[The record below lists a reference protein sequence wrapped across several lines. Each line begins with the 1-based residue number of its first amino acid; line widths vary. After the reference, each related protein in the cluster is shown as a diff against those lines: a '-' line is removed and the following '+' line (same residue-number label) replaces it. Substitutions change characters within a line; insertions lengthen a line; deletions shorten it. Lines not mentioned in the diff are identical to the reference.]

1 MRDEVRH
8 ELVLALAEVLLE
20 RAPRE
25 AEAVRDGGRRRRARR
40 VVVAVLRGDEAR
52 LDLPVREA
60 RNEDGDGDA
69 LPFEEGLGAERALAE
84 DSASRPFSRRLW
96 HSFQERSSW
105 NLTTLPCS

>member
-40 VVVAVLRGDEAR
+40 VVVAVLRGEEAR
-52 LDLPVREA
+52 LDLPVGEA

-69 LPFEEGLGAERALAE
+69 LPFGGLGAERALAE
-84 DSASRPFSRRLW
+84 DTTSRPFPRRLW
-96 HSFQERSSW
+96 HSFQERPSW